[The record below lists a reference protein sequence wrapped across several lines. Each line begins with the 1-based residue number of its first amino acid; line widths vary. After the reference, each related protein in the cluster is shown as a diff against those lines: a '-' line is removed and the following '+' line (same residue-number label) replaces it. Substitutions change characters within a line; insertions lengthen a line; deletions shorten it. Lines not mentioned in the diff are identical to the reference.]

1 MSDERPDALLK
12 SALEKIVYFEA
23 RAEQL
28 LSELGST
35 REEME
40 HLKRELAEAHQR
52 ELELRREVAALEVR
66 AGRFQAEREESVRL
80 TQALRGERDQL
91 MDRLLNASRLR
102 TSTKDG
108 DDEDDDLGFDLA
120 SFISQLRSEALLN
133 GESQRVASPVVKV
146 PMRGPAVPLAEGAAK
161 AQAASASAPSTP
173 IRAALLEPLLE
184 GLSPVAREAQRFFQA
199 GRLGVSQAQLA
210 ELSGQGGVG
219 ASTDETLFGFSVREL
234 SAPDPAARIRA
245 AERLKALSQ
254 PAAAPALASALHAE
268 TDSAAQVALLQAF
281 AALCREEGSPV
292 VSPLLASPVPEVRI
306 AALKALLT
314 LAPRDAA
321 PHLAQAMK
329 DPDRS
334 VRRRASLLALGLE
347 GETAR
352 RLGEEAIHDADS
364 EVRSLAALA
373 LGAGSGEN
381 ARTLLLEALG
391 DREPRVRKAAAQSL
405 SRILGHDVSAVVSLD
420 DTHRR
425 REIRRLATLPVK
437 PVRARLEDAARPM
450 VARTLVVQAQA
461 VVSAHVAASG
471 MAHGT
476 ASMSPTQ
483 VMMSAGSAHGTA
495 SMASA
500 QGAHGAASMG
510 SAQAQ
515 GMAYV
520 GATAAGPQAVVG
532 VGARQG
538 AGFAAAPQAMVAVG
552 ARHAAGSAASPQAV
566 ASVGGRQIP
575 APAFVGQG
583 GVPSAQAA
591 ARAPMQ
597 AGGAPP
603 STLLPTAQS
612 GQRAP
617 GQSATGTPSQPTAQA
632 ARPAAAPR
640 LSPVQAALVAMGA
653 PAPVPAAAPPA
664 PARAAEARPPS
675 GRPGVSPVETLC
687 GQMLM
692 EVRVAVRGR
701 SLAELTTALGAP
713 VELAQEALTLLSAR
727 GSVVR
732 RGHKY
737 FAA

>member
-1 MSDERPDALLK
+1 
-12 SALEKIVYFEA
+12 
-23 RAEQL
+23 
-28 LSELGST
+28 
-35 REEME
+35 ME
-40 HLKRELAEAHQR
+40 HLKRELTETHQR
-52 ELELRREVAALEVR
+52 ELELRREVAELEVR

-120 SFISQLRSEALLN
+120 SFISQLRSEALLR
-133 GESQRVASPVVKV
+133 GESDRVASTLVKV
-146 PMRGPAVPLAEGAAK
+146 PMRGPAVPLSEASAK
-161 AQAASASAPSTP
+161 AQAVAAAAPSAPARP
-173 IRAALLEPLLE
+173 ALLEPLLE
-184 GLSPVAREAQRFFQA
+184 GLSPVAREAQRFLHA
-199 GRLGVSQAQLA
+199 GRLGVSPAQLA
-210 ELSGQGGVG
+210 ELSGQRVG
-219 ASTDETLFGFSVREL
+219 APTDESLFGFSVREL
-234 SAPDPAARIRA
+234 SAPDAAARIRA

-281 AALCREEGSPV
+281 AALCREEGAQV
-292 VSPLLASPVPEVRI
+292 VSPLLSSPVPEVRI

-450 VARTLVVQAQA
+450 VARTLVVPAQA
-461 VVSAHVAASG
+461 V
-471 MAHGT
+471 
-476 ASMSPTQ
+476 
-483 VMMSAGSAHGTA
+483 
-495 SMASA
+495 ASA
-500 QGAHGAASMG
+500 QVTSAGVAPAGAAHGMAFVGAVQGAGASAAS
-510 SAQAQ
+510 
-515 GMAYV
+515 
-520 GATAAGPQAVVG
+520 PQAV
-532 VGARQG
+532 
-538 AGFAAAPQAMVAVG
+538 VAVG
-552 ARHAAGSAASPQAV
+552 ARQAAGSAASPQAV
-566 ASVGGRQIP
+566 VSAGARQVS

-583 GVPSAQAA
+583 GAPMHAGGPPPSA
-591 ARAPMQ
+591 PL
-597 AGGAPP
+597 
-603 STLLPTAQS
+603 SPTAQS

-617 GQSATGTPSQPTAQA
+617 GQSAAGTPMQPMAPPVAAPQS
-632 ARPAAAPR
+632 ARPVGSPR

-653 PAPVPAAAPPA
+653 PAPVPAAAPAQPA
-664 PARAAEARPPS
+664 PRAAEARPPS
-675 GRPGVSPVETLC
+675 GRSGASPVEALC
-687 GQMLM
+687 AQMLM

>member
-40 HLKRELAEAHQR
+40 HLKRELAETHQR
-52 ELELRREVAALEVR
+52 ELKLRREVAELEVR
-66 AGRFQAEREESVRL
+66 VGRAQAEREESVRL

-91 MDRLLNASRLR
+91 MDRLLTASRLR
-102 TSTKDG
+102 ASTQER

-120 SFISQLRSEALLN
+120 SFISQLRSEALLKN
-133 GESQRVASPVVKV
+133 ETGKGAAATVMSMKV
-146 PMRGPAVPLAEGAAK
+146 PVRAPAVPLAEPVAK
-161 AQAASASAPSTP
+161 AQPPAAASSAPP
-173 IRAALLEPLLE
+173 ALLEPLLE
-184 GLSPVAREAQRFFQA
+184 GLSPVAREAQRFLQA
-199 GRLGVSQAQLA
+199 GRLGVSAAQLA
-210 ELSGQGGVG
+210 ELSGQGGLG
-219 ASTDETLFGFSVREL
+219 APTDETLFGFSVREL
-234 SAPDPAARIRA
+234 SAQDPAARIRA

-268 TDSAAQVALLQAF
+268 TDAAAQVALLQAF
-281 AALCREEGSPV
+281 AALCREEGAQV
-292 VSPLLASPVPEVRI
+292 VSPLLSSPVPEVRI

-352 RLGEEAIHDADS
+352 RLGEEAIHDADA

-381 ARTLLLEALG
+381 ARALLLEALG

-405 SRILGHDVSAVVSLD
+405 SRILGQDVSGVVALD

-437 PVRARLEDAARPM
+437 PVRARLEEPARV
-450 VARTLVVQAQA
+450 VAMAPAPAPVVASVAPPVVVAQPVMA
-461 VVSAHVAASG
+461 V
-471 MAHGT
+471 
-476 ASMSPTQ
+476 
-483 VMMSAGSAHGTA
+483 
-495 SMASA
+495 
-500 QGAHGAASMG
+500 
-510 SAQAQ
+510 
-515 GMAYV
+515 V
-520 GATAAGPQAVVG
+520 GATHQQITKRADG
-532 VGARQG
+532 VLHGQQVMAT
-538 AGFAAAPQAMVAVG
+538 VG
-552 ARHAAGSAASPQAV
+552 ARHHAAVSAPSMGARPVAPSTHVAQAPQAR
-566 ASVGGRQIP
+566 SS
-575 APAFVGQG
+575 
-583 GVPSAQAA
+583 VPSSTQGVQAPQ
-591 ARAPMQ
+591 ARAPV
-597 AGGAPP
+597 
-603 STLLPTAQS
+603 
-612 GQRAP
+612 
-617 GQSATGTPSQPTAQA
+617 PSQPAQPVA
-632 ARPAAAPR
+632 APPNAGAPQRAAPPPSRPAAPAPR

-653 PAPVPAAAPPA
+653 PAPQPATRSEEPRPVA
-664 PARAAEARPPS
+664 ARPS
-675 GRPGVSPVETLC
+675 ASPVETLC
-687 GQMLM
+687 APMLH

-701 SLAELTTALGAP
+701 SLAELTAALGVP
-713 VELAQEALTLLSAR
+713 VELAQEAITLLSAR
-727 GSVVR
+727 GAVVR

>member
-40 HLKRELAEAHQR
+40 HLKRELAETHQR
-52 ELELRREVAALEVR
+52 ELKLRREVAELEVR
-66 AGRFQAEREESVRL
+66 VGRAQAEREESVRL

-91 MDRLLNASRLR
+91 MDRLLTASRLR
-102 TSTKDG
+102 ASTQER

-120 SFISQLRSEALLN
+120 SFISQLRSEALLKN
-133 GESQRVASPVVKV
+133 ETGKGAAATVMSMKV
-146 PMRGPAVPLAEGAAK
+146 PVRAPAVPLAEPVAK
-161 AQAASASAPSTP
+161 AQPPAAASSAPP
-173 IRAALLEPLLE
+173 ALLEPLLE
-184 GLSPVAREAQRFFQA
+184 GLSPVAREAQRFLQA
-199 GRLGVSQAQLA
+199 GRLGVSAAQLA
-210 ELSGQGGVG
+210 ELSGQGGLG
-219 ASTDETLFGFSVREL
+219 APTDETLFGFSVREL
-234 SAPDPAARIRA
+234 SAQDPAARIRA

-268 TDSAAQVALLQAF
+268 TDAAAQVALLQAF
-281 AALCREEGSPV
+281 AALCREEGAQV
-292 VSPLLASPVPEVRI
+292 VSPLLSSPVPEVRI

-352 RLGEEAIHDADS
+352 RLGEEAIHDADA

-381 ARTLLLEALG
+381 ARALLLEALG

-405 SRILGHDVSAVVSLD
+405 SRILGQDVSGVVALD

-437 PVRARLEDAARPM
+437 PVRARLEEPARV
-450 VARTLVVQAQA
+450 VAMAPAPAPVVASVAPPVVVAQPVMA
-461 VVSAHVAASG
+461 V
-471 MAHGT
+471 
-476 ASMSPTQ
+476 
-483 VMMSAGSAHGTA
+483 
-495 SMASA
+495 
-500 QGAHGAASMG
+500 
-510 SAQAQ
+510 
-515 GMAYV
+515 V
-520 GATAAGPQAVVG
+520 GATHQQITKRADG
-532 VGARQG
+532 VLHGQQVMAT
-538 AGFAAAPQAMVAVG
+538 VG
-552 ARHAAGSAASPQAV
+552 ARHHAAVSAPSMGARPVAPSTHVAQAPQAR
-566 ASVGGRQIP
+566 SS
-575 APAFVGQG
+575 
-583 GVPSAQAA
+583 VPSSTQGVQAPQ
-591 ARAPMQ
+591 ARAPV
-597 AGGAPP
+597 
-603 STLLPTAQS
+603 
-612 GQRAP
+612 
-617 GQSATGTPSQPTAQA
+617 PSQPAQPVA
-632 ARPAAAPR
+632 ALPNAGAPQRAAPPPSRPAAPAPR

-653 PAPVPAAAPPA
+653 PAPQPATRSEEPRPVA
-664 PARAAEARPPS
+664 ARPS
-675 GRPGVSPVETLC
+675 ASPVETLC
-687 GQMLM
+687 APMLH

-701 SLAELTTALGAP
+701 SLAELTAALGVP
-713 VELAQEALTLLSAR
+713 VELAQEAITLLSAR
-727 GSVVR
+727 GAVVR

>member
-40 HLKRELAEAHQR
+40 HLKRELAEKHQR
-52 ELELRREVAALEVR
+52 ELELRREVAELGVR
-66 AGRFQAEREESVRL
+66 VGRAQAEREEAVRL

-91 MDRLLNASRLR
+91 MDRLLDASRLR
-102 TSTKDG
+102 ASTQVRG
-108 DDEDDDLGFDLA
+108 AEDDDLGFDLA
-120 SFISQLRSEALLN
+120 SFISQLRSEALLG
-133 GESQRVASPVVKV
+133 GEPSRVVPSVKV
-146 PMRGPAVPLAEGAAK
+146 PMRAVPVAK
-161 AQAASASAPSTP
+161 A
-173 IRAALLEPLLE
+173 AALVVPSALVPVVQPELLTPLLE
-184 GLSPVAREAQRFFQA
+184 GLSPVAREAQRFLHA
-199 GRLGVSQAQLA
+199 GRLGVSPAQLA
-210 ELSGQGGVG
+210 ELSGQGGLG
-219 ASTDETLFGFSVREL
+219 SATDETLFGFSVREL
-234 SAPDPAARIRA
+234 SAPDSAARVRA

-268 TDSAAQVALLQAF
+268 TDPVAQVALLQAF
-281 AALCREEGSPV
+281 AALCRDEGAQV

-306 AALKALLT
+306 ASLKALLT

-391 DREPRVRKAAAQSL
+391 DREPRVRKSAAQSL
-405 SRILGHDVSAVVSLD
+405 SRILGQDVSAVVALD

-437 PVRARLEDAARPM
+437 PVRARLEDAARPVV
-450 VARTLVVQAQA
+450 VAAPPVAVLAQA
-461 VVSAHVAASG
+461 VV
-471 MAHGT
+471 GT
-476 ASMSPTQ
+476 AQGVVAGAAQKLTSAQVAGASAPQQ
-483 VMMSAGSAHGTA
+483 VMVGAVQKGSAVAMHGAPMVPPTA
-495 SMASA
+495 VAASA
-500 QGAHGAASMG
+500 QGTAPSLAGASSIRMMVSTASG
-510 SAQAQ
+510 
-515 GMAYV
+515 V
-520 GATAAGPQAVVG
+520 PQA
-532 VGARQG
+532 
-538 AGFAAAPQAMVAVG
+538 
-552 ARHAAGSAASPQAV
+552 
-566 ASVGGRQIP
+566 P
-575 APAFVGQG
+575 A
-583 GVPSAQAA
+583 
-591 ARAPMQ
+591 
-597 AGGAPP
+597 
-603 STLLPTAQS
+603 
-612 GQRAP
+612 
-617 GQSATGTPSQPTAQA
+617 A
-632 ARPAAAPR
+632 ARPAAAPPPPPRAAPAAAR

-653 PAPVPAAAPPA
+653 PAPQVAPA
-664 PARAAEARPPS
+664 PAPAPAAPARAEARPPS
-675 GRPGVSPVETLC
+675 ARPGASPVEALC
-687 GQMLM
+687 GQMLH

-701 SLAELTTALGAP
+701 SLAELTAALGAP

-727 GSVVR
+727 GTVVR